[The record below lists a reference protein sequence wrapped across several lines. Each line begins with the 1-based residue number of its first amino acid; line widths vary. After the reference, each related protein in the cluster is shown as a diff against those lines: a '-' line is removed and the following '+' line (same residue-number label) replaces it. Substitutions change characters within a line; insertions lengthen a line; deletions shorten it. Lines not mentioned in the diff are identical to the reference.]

1 MNSHND
7 ALQQPTSSYRNGPG
21 KFEVKGRKENTPLAH
36 PLDGDGMVAAV
47 TMVNNTV
54 IFRNRFVGTKGYQ
67 KERRSG
73 EVMAKGAFGTAKPG
87 L

>member
-1 MNSHND
+1 MLN
-7 ALQQPTSSYRNGPG
+7 
-21 KFEVKGRKENTPLAH
+21 VIRKEAPTDVEMYSDLPGH
-36 PLDGDGMVAAV
+36 
-47 TMVNNTV
+47 MVNNTV